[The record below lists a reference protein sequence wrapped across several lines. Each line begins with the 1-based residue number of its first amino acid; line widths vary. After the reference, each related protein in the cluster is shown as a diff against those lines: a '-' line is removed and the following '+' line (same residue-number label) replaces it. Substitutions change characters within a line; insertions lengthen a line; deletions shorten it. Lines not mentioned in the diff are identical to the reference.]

1 MAFRSRCASCLA
13 SQSLPSMAKE
23 STATNDE
30 LVVQAVAGDRL
41 ALGQLLLLHAPSLS
55 RLITARLP
63 PEFASVAS
71 VDDVLQD
78 TFVEAF
84 RDIRRFVPRENGTFG
99 GWLATI
105 AEHQVLATLDRLRAQ
120 KRRGK
125 RQRAAGTD
133 RRASSAVELVE
144 LLSDSR
150 NRPSSEVGKHEA
162 ALAVRVAVAGL
173 PQAQQD
179 AVRLHHLEGKSIDET
194 AAELSRPPGAVRGLL
209 QRARKSLRD
218 TLGRSSRWFD
228 SK

>member
-1 MAFRSRCASCLA
+1 MANE
-13 SQSLPSMAKE
+13 PM
-23 STATNDE
+23 ATNDE

-41 ALGQLLLLHAPSLS
+41 ALGQLLLLHAASLS
-55 RLITARLP
+55 RLIDARLP

-78 TFVEAF
+78 TFLEAF
-84 RDIRRFVPRENGTFG
+84 RSIHNFVPRENGTIH

-105 AEHQVLATLDRLRAQ
+105 AEHQVLGTIDRLRAQ

-125 RQRAAGTD
+125 RQRTAGAD
-133 RRASSAVELVE
+133 RRASSAVDLVE

-150 NRPSSEVGKHEA
+150 NRPSNEAATHEA
-162 ALAVRVAVAGL
+162 EMAVRVALAGL

-179 AVRLHHLEGKSIDET
+179 AVRLHHLDGKSIAET
-194 AAELSRPPGAVRGLL
+194 AAELQRPPGAVRGLL

-218 TLGRSSRWFD
+218 TLGRSSRWFY